1 MKRTR
6 IPGLILILALGALS
20 IVAVIV
26 IDPLHPPTG
35 TSSPGASEGSPSPRV
50 SEPATGGLPELELGP
65 LARGPRFDTT
75 LRTGNPSGEGAQ
87 SKLWFHDG
95 FWWGALVADGTDE
108 FRIHRLDWAGHEW
121 IDTGVKIATRASILP
136 DVLAVGDQVWIAT
149 GGGEARDRRSASM
162 FRYSYDPE
170 SVTYTLDADFPVTI
184 AYEQATSLTLAR
196 DGQGRL
202 WVAWINAGRLVVNRT
217 DGNDVL
223 WGDSYVPPVPG
234 TDVATDAV
242 TILPYG
248 DTVALLWSNQ
258 NRDAVYLA
266 IPTIDDTEHW
276 EHYEVVVEGLS
287 QADDHVSAV
296 VEPTPDGPRLYAVVK
311 TSLDALPNR
320 NPDAPQVLL
329 LVREPDG
336 TWSQYLYGRVQDH
349 HTRPVIQFDEENRV
363 IYVIATSPFGGG
375 EIYYKAASADDISF
389 APGRGT
395 VLIQD
400 PALPTVNSA
409 TGTKQRLS
417 SATGLVVLASDE
429 EAGEYA
435 GVTALLEG
443 DGAPDEVPPAVVP
456 VEDRLMLD
464 TFDPYPAGSPL
475 AGRWAIRSTG
485 ATSFTIAD
493 VDGRR
498 AATAVS
504 TGDGSKVRM
513 CKEIEAVADG
523 VLRVAT
529 EVMLSRVGAGDATVT
544 SIRHGS
550 QESAVVRLSDRGTFS
565 YFSGPD
571 HVRSAVP
578 YATGTWY
585 RSTVT
590 LDIAAR
596 TYDWE
601 VVRLSDAAVVFRV
614 ADASWR
620 SSTTEPATS
629 VCLEAPESVNTGATF
644 AVDRVRAWR

>member
-6 IPGLILILALGALS
+6 ISGLILILALGALS
-20 IVAVIV
+20 IAAVIV
-26 IDPLHPPTG
+26 IDPLHPPPATA
-35 TSSPGASEGSPSPRV
+35 SPGASTGSPAV
-50 SEPATGGLPELELGP
+50 SEPTTGLPELQLSA
-65 LARGPRFDTT
+65 LAPGPRFDTSV
-75 LRTGNPSGEGAQ
+75 RTGNPSGDGAQ

-95 FWWGALVADGTDE
+95 FWWGALIADGTDE
-108 FRIHRLDWAGHEW
+108 FHIHRLDWAGHEW
-121 IDTGVKIATRASILP
+121 IDTGVKIAMRASILP
-136 DVLAVGDQVWIAT
+136 DVLAVDDHVWIAT
-149 GGGEARDRRSASM
+149 GGGEARDRRSASV

-170 SVTYTLDADFPVTI
+170 AVTYALDADFPVTI
-184 AYEQATSLTLAR
+184 AHEQATSLTLAR
-196 DGQGRL
+196 DGAGRL

-217 DGNDVL
+217 DGNDVV

-276 EHYEVVVEGLS
+276 EHYEVVVEGLRH
-287 QADDHVSAV
+287 ADDHVSAV
-296 VEPTPDGPRLYAVVK
+296 VESTPAGPRLYAVVK

-336 TWSQYLYGRVQDH
+336 AWSQYLYGRVQDH

-400 PALPTVNSA
+400 AALPIVNSA
-409 TGTKQRLS
+409 TGTKQHLS
-417 SATGLVVLASDE
+417 SATGMVVLASDE
-429 EAGEYA
+429 EAGEYL
-435 GVTALLEG
+435 GVAATLEG
-443 DGAPDEVPPAVVP
+443 DGAPEAVAPAVVP

-475 AGRWAIRSTG
+475 GGRWVIRSTG
-485 ATSFTIAD
+485 AASFTIAD

-513 CKEIEAVADG
+513 CKEIAAVSDG

-529 EVMLSRVGAGDATVT
+529 DVMLSRVGAGDATVT

-571 HVRSAVP
+571 HVRSETA

-590 LDIAAR
+590 VDLAAR

-601 VVRLSDAAVVFRV
+601 VARLSDGAIVFRV

-629 VCLEAPESVNTGATF
+629 VCLEAPESVTVGATF